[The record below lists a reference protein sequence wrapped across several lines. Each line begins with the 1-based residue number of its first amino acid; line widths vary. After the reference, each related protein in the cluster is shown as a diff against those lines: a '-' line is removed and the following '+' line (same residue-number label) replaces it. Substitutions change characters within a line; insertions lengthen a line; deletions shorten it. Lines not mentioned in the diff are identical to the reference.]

1 MSELRIPPF
10 PSLQWSILDYSKGTH
25 NLIVKDY
32 IGYTDCSL
40 QKNHEFSS
48 VIQVVPARSQ
58 RFYLTIF
65 ASDFK
70 KFNLLY
76 SKPST
81 SKSTAS
87 LYFTSNSRLK
97 KLDNLQLSELP
108 VWVLEI
114 SKPVSRPWTFQRA
127 EAWGGSQPCVLLLLD
142 VKMAVQQKI
151 LRRNRSSSG
160 NGGLSS
166 YKRWSLQFPP
176 TSCHGGSWQPEELL
190 ASGKSS
196 EMNSF
201 TSSASSFSQFDRSD
215 VLKAVFPEAAARN
228 ATAIAGDAG
237 PASLANAISRSSGHL
252 VRNSILFGLF

>member
-1 MSELRIPPF
+1 M
-10 PSLQWSILDYSKGTH
+10 
-25 NLIVKDY
+25 
-32 IGYTDCSL
+32 
-40 QKNHEFSS
+40 
-48 VIQVVPARSQ
+48 
-58 RFYLTIF
+58 
-65 ASDFK
+65 
-70 KFNLLY
+70 
-76 SKPST
+76 
-81 SKSTAS
+81 
-87 LYFTSNSRLK
+87 
-97 KLDNLQLSELP
+97 
-108 VWVLEI
+108 
-114 SKPVSRPWTFQRA
+114 
-127 EAWGGSQPCVLLLLD
+127 LLLLD

-215 VLKAVFPEAAARN
+215 VLKAVFPEAATRN

-252 VRNSILFGLF
+252 VRNSILFGLLNTFLKEHTQTASNQNENIFLTSSVFRALSHGRIHFVRSVSPRKTTSYHKHLYKF

>member
-1 MSELRIPPF
+1 M
-10 PSLQWSILDYSKGTH
+10 
-25 NLIVKDY
+25 
-32 IGYTDCSL
+32 
-40 QKNHEFSS
+40 FSS
-48 VIQVVPARSQ
+48 VIQVFPDDLSHNFYFWFRKVQFTKFKTSDVQ
-58 RFYLTIF
+58 R
-65 ASDFK
+65 
-70 KFNLLY
+70 
-76 SKPST
+76 
-81 SKSTAS
+81 TAT

-108 VWVLEI
+108 VWVFGI

-127 EAWGGSQPCVLLLLD
+127 KARGGSQPCVLLLLG

-176 TSCHGGSWQPEELL
+176 TSCHGGSWQPEQLS

-237 PASLANAISRSSGHL
+237 PASLANVISRSSGHL
-252 VRNSILFGLF
+252 VRNSILFGHSNTF

>member
-1 MSELRIPPF
+1 ML
-10 PSLQWSILDYSKGTH
+10 
-25 NLIVKDY
+25 
-32 IGYTDCSL
+32 
-40 QKNHEFSS
+40 
-48 VIQVVPARSQ
+48 
-58 RFYLTIF
+58 
-65 ASDFK
+65 
-70 KFNLLY
+70 
-76 SKPST
+76 
-81 SKSTAS
+81 
-87 LYFTSNSRLK
+87 
-97 KLDNLQLSELP
+97 
-108 VWVLEI
+108 
-114 SKPVSRPWTFQRA
+114 
-127 EAWGGSQPCVLLLLD
+127 LLLLD

-176 TSCHGGSWQPEELL
+176 TSCHGGSWQPEQLL

-252 VRNSILFGLF
+252 VRNSILFGLLNTLKKRLRKQPQTKMKTFFKQAQYFIPFHMVGSILFVVLAHEKPHPITSICINFRATIPNKMDHAMSPCKRAPKKKKVSDVAYIFV